1 MNVLKI
7 EYQNPYQ
14 VFLFLHSY
22 GYPVHL
28 FLDSA
33 LINEKTGRYSFIA
46 VGMEEEFAVKGDVRA
61 FEKLETFVYRLK
73 GKYAVPELPFG
84 VFGFIS
90 YDANVFIEPSVK
102 SEQIDD
108 IGYPEIYFFLP
119 ETLFIFDNVEKQ
131 AWCVTFS
138 SLPKVN
144 LISKPNGSFSARICG
159 FNMTKDY
166 FVSSV
171 EKIKK
176 YIAAGDTF
184 QVNFSQRIDVD
195 FEGDFLTLYHVLRSI
210 NPSPFSFF
218 LDFGD
223 IKAVSCSPERLL
235 LKRGSLVETRPIAGT
250 RPRGSNRKEEEAFQ
264 RELLLSEKER
274 AEHIMLVDLERN
286 DLGRVCKFGTVE
298 VDELMVL
305 EKYSHVIHIVSNVK
319 GILKD
324 GVSEIDVIKAMF
336 PGGTIT
342 GAPKVRTME
351 IIAELEPTKR
361 ALYTGSVGYI
371 GFNGVMDFNIVIR
384 TLLFRGGR
392 GFLQVGAGIVWDSDP
407 IKEYEETLH
416 KGEALIKALSS
427 F

>member
-1 MNVLKI
+1 MKVLRLD
-7 EYQNPYQ
+7 YVNPYQ
-14 VFLFLHSY
+14 VFLFLRSC

-33 LINEKTGRYSFIA
+33 FVNEKTGRFSFIA
-46 VGMEEEFAVKGDVRA
+46 IGKEEELVLKSDVGA
-61 FEKLETFVYRLK
+61 FEKLRAFVSKLRE
-73 GKYAVPELPFG
+73 KYIIPELPFG

-102 SEQIDD
+102 SGQVDD
-108 IGYPEIYFFLP
+108 IGYPDVYFFLP
-119 ETLFIFDNVEKQ
+119 ETLFIFDNVEKK
-131 AWCVTFS
+131 AWCITFS
-138 SLPKVN
+138 KLLEIG
-144 LISKPNGSFSARICG
+144 LISKPEGTFSAKVSN
-159 FNMTKDY
+159 FNMTKEY
-166 FVSSV
+166 FVSAV
-171 EKIKK
+171 EKIKG

-218 LDFGD
+218 LDLGD
-223 IKAVSCSPERLL
+223 IKAVSCSPERLV
-235 LKRGSLVETRPIAGT
+235 LKKENFVETRPIAGT
-250 RPRGSNRKEEEAFQ
+250 RPRGRSKEEEEKLQ
-264 RELLLSEKER
+264 KELLLSEKER

-286 DLGRVCKFGTVE
+286 DLGRVCKYGTVE

-319 GILKD
+319 GELKE
-324 GVSEIDVIKAMF
+324 GVDEVDVIKAMF

-384 TLLFRGGR
+384 TLLFNGGR

-407 IKEYEETLH
+407 VKEYEETLH
-416 KGEALIKALSS
+416 KGEALLKALSS